1 MKIPQ
6 PGAHFDQLLR
16 QTRWHHVQ
24 LSTTAD
30 MKANMML
37 TVPALLITL
46 TTRYVTEEPFRW
58 AALTLIGFCLITIG
72 LAAYAAMP
80 KLKLRLKPAS
90 GNPVNIAS
98 PTFNLLFF
106 ADFIRLSYPEYEE
119 AMEEVLSDPSR
130 TYEAQV
136 RELYGLGVYLA
147 QHKFRFVRLAYLSF
161 IMGFFA
167 SGAVFTV
174 TELMR

>member
-1 MKIPQ
+1 MNIPK

-46 TTRYVTEEPFRW
+46 TTRYVTEEPFKW
-58 AALTLIGFCLITIG
+58 AALTLIGFCLVTIG

-80 KLKLRLKPAS
+80 KLKLKRALKDPVS
-90 GNPVNIAS
+90 TGNPS
-98 PTFNLLFF
+98 FNLLFF

-119 AMEEVLSDPSR
+119 AMEEVLSDPAKA
-130 TYEAQV
+130 YEVQV
-136 RELYGLGVYLA
+136 RELYGLGMYLA
-147 QHKFRFVRLAYLSF
+147 KRKFRFVRLAYVSF
-161 IMGFFA
+161 IAGFIA
-167 SGAVFTV
+167 SATVFV
-174 TELMR
+174 LTELVR

>member
-1 MKIPQ
+1 MNIPQ

-46 TTRYVTEEPFRW
+46 TTRYVTEEPFKW
-58 AALTLIGFCLITIG
+58 AALTLIGFCLVTIG

-80 KLKLRLKPAS
+80 KLKLKPAS
-90 GNPVNIAS
+90 KDPVSTSNPS
-98 PTFNLLFF
+98 FNLLFF

-119 AMEEVLSDPSR
+119 AMEEVLSDPAKA
-130 TYEAQV
+130 YEAQV
-136 RELYGLGVYLA
+136 RELYGLGMYLA
-147 QHKFRFVRLAYLSF
+147 KRKFRFVRLAYVSF
-161 IMGFFA
+161 IAGFIA
-167 SGAVFTV
+167 SGTVFVLTGLV
-174 TELMR
+174 R

>member
-6 PGAHFDQLLR
+6 PGAHYDQLLR

-46 TTRYVTEEPFRW
+46 TTRYVTEDPFRW

-80 KLKLRLKPAS
+80 KLKLKPAS
-90 GNPVNIAS
+90 RDPVSISN

-119 AMEEVLSDPSR
+119 AMEELLSDPSKA
-130 TYEAQV
+130 YEAQV
-136 RELYGLGVYLA
+136 RELYGLGNYLA
-147 QHKFRFVRLAYLSF
+147 QRKFRFVRLAYLSF

-167 SGAVFTV
+167 SGAVFAV
-174 TELMR
+174 TELIK